1 MKKRIMALFLSGI
14 LAASLLTGC
23 GGTGSDTGTNQNEA
37 ADSETNDGSGE
48 VSQNGDDSVAGT
60 PNDAVDGSA
69 AGSETLS
76 VWCWDPAYNINAL
89 RIAEEIYQKDHPD
102 FHLEIIET
110 NAEDIA
116 TKMAT
121 ATTSGEYGVLP
132 DILLYDDATFQVNA
146 TSYPDVLL
154 DLSDYG
160 FNYDEFSP
168 GKVGYSTID
177 GRHYGIPFDSGT
189 VIACYRTDI
198 LEQAGYTIDDFTDI
212 PWSEW
217 IEKAKV
223 VLDKTGCPLLNG
235 MSSYNQI
242 TVMLRSAGGSFFNEN
257 GEPDIASNEIVKSV
271 VETYAQMVQAG
282 VYTEETGWDTYIGGM
297 NTGRIAGAMNGCWI
311 MASIQAAED
320 QSGLWEITNIPKLDD
335 VDSATNYSSQ
345 GGSSWAVTTKCANPE
360 LAVDFFK
367 TTFGGSTELYDEI
380 LQTGAISTWLPA
392 AESDKY
398 AEPVAFYNNQP
409 VFSLITTYSAS
420 VPECYVGVYFQNA
433 LSDVVNAITNVIYSG
448 SDIESELQTAEETLI
463 FEMEQK

>member
-1 MKKRIMALFLSGI
+1 MKKKIMALVLSSILTVSLLSG
-14 LAASLLTGC
+14 C
-23 GGTGSDTGTNQNEA
+23 GKSGDNQNADQTTTADNQTADTSADVEMADDNSGAEA
-37 ADSETNDGSGE
+37 TDGTS
-48 VSQNGDDSVAGT
+48 
-60 PNDAVDGSA
+60 
-69 AGSETLS
+69 AGSETLT

-89 RIAEEIYQKDHPD
+89 RIAESIYQKNHPN
-102 FHLEIIET
+102 FSLEIIET
-110 NAEDIA
+110 NAEEIS

-132 DILLYDDATFQVNA
+132 DILLFDDGTFQVNV
-146 TSYPDVLL
+146 TSYPDVFL
-154 DLSDYG
+154 DLTDYG

-168 GKVGYSTID
+168 GKVGFSTVD
-177 GRHYGIPFDSGT
+177 GKHYGIPFDSGT
-189 VIACYRTDI
+189 AIACYRTDI

-212 PWSEW
+212 TWSEW

-235 MSSYNQI
+235 MSAYNQI
-242 TVMLRSAGGSFFNEN
+242 TVMLQSAGGSFFTEN
-257 GEPDIASNEIVKSV
+257 GEPNIASNEIVRAV
-271 VETYAQMVQAG
+271 VETYAEMVETG

-320 QSGLWEITNIPKLDD
+320 QSGLWEITNLPKLDGIA
-335 VDSATNYSSQ
+335 SATNYSSQ
-345 GGSSWAVTTKCANPE
+345 GGSSWAITSKCANPD

-380 LQTGAISTWLPA
+380 LTTGAISTWLPA
-392 AESDKY
+392 AESEKY
-398 AEPVAFYNNQP
+398 SEPVAFYNNQP
-409 VFSLITTYSAS
+409 VFSIITTYSAS

-433 LSDVVNAITNVIYSG
+433 RRDVVNAITNIIYSG
-448 SDIESELQTAEETLI
+448 GDIESELQAAEETLI

>member
-1 MKKRIMALFLSGI
+1 MKRKLMALLLSGV
-14 LAASLLTGC
+14 LTASLLTGC
-23 GGTGSDTGTNQNEA
+23 GGTDDGQNASQGASSDGQGNSAQEDGAQTDDGGQDTGTSDGA
-37 ADSETNDGSGE
+37 AEGG
-48 VSQNGDDSVAGT
+48 
-60 PNDAVDGSA
+60 
-69 AGSETLS
+69 ETLS

-89 RIAEEIYQKDHPD
+89 RIAESIYQENHPD
-102 FHLEIIET
+102 FQLDIIET
-110 NAEDIA
+110 NAEDIS

-132 DILLYDDATFQVNA
+132 DILLFDDGTFQVNV
-146 TSYPDVLL
+146 TSYPDVFL
-154 DLSDYG
+154 DLTDYG

-168 GKVGYSTID
+168 GKVGFSTVD

-189 VIACYRTDI
+189 AIACYRTDI

-212 PWSEW
+212 TWSEW

-235 MSSYNQI
+235 LSSYNQI
-242 TVMLRSAGGSFFNEN
+242 TVMLQSAGGSFFHEN
-257 GEPDIASNEIVKSV
+257 GEPNIASNEIVRAV
-271 VETYAQMVQAG
+271 VETYAEMVKSG

-320 QSGLWEITNIPKLDD
+320 QSGLWEITNLPKLDGIA
-335 VDSATNYSSQ
+335 SATNYSSQ
-345 GGSSWAVTTKCANPE
+345 GGSSWAITSKCANPE

-367 TTFGGSTELYDEI
+367 TTFGGSTQLYDEI
-380 LQTGAISTWLPA
+380 LTTGAISTWLPA
-392 AESDKY
+392 ADSEKY

-409 VFSLITTYSAS
+409 VFSIITKYSAS

-433 LSDVVNAITNVIYSG
+433 RNDVVNAITNVIYSSG
-448 SDIESELQTAEETLI
+448 DIDSELQAAEETLI
-463 FEMEQK
+463 FEMEQ